1 MSAPELFSLLGPLPT
16 SGRVAIEASAGT
28 GKTYTLA
35 GLVVR
40 YAAETDVSVEEL
52 LMVTFTRAA
61 AAELRDRVRTR
72 LSEAAAGLRN
82 PEGIPAD
89 DDLLRFLAGTDRV
102 RRLDRLERAV
112 ADFDAATITTI
123 HGFAQQ
129 VRATLGSTSHIDL
142 DAALAEDTGDLVRAV
157 CADVLAA
164 ESVASPETADLLPTL
179 ERLPRLCLKVLG
191 NPGIRVIPGT
201 EDDEST
207 VVAARLR
214 RLVDRVVTEV
224 HHRRRAAGTLSFDDL
239 LTQLREGLDNP
250 AAVAA
255 VRRRFR
261 IALIDEFQDTDPVQ
275 WAIFSRLFGNPGDG
289 TALVLVA
296 DPKQAIYSF
305 RGADVHTYLEAA
317 REPTQRF
324 TLGVNWRSDGALLT
338 ALGEL
343 FRGTTFGDAGIEF
356 AAVAASDEHRDLR
369 LRAVDG
375 TALAA
380 LRLRLVLGEDLPRSK
395 KGWIY
400 APDADAAIAR
410 DLAHQVQ
417 QLLETASIPSGDGT
431 PPRRARPSDVAVLI
445 GKRAEAEPIK
455 TALRRRGIPAV
466 VTRGDSVL
474 RSRAADQWR
483 WLLTALARPTEPT
496 RARTA
501 ALSWFFGWSVAE
513 LDAADDAKLGE
524 VQDRLLG
531 WARTLEAHGVVELC
545 ARVWS
550 ESGVTARVLATRE
563 GDRDLTDLDH
573 IAGLLQAGTAGRRA
587 TAAGLLM
594 TLAQLAADV
603 SEDPDNDV
611 SARQIESEA
620 EAVQIMTV
628 HVAKGLEFPVV
639 CVPTMWRKGYAT
651 TDEVVFRDR
660 DTGRRTFDLT
670 KGQPWPTKDAAKERK
685 ALANEEALG
694 ENLRLLYVALTRAA
708 HVTLVWWSPVE
719 GSDITGLARVLFARS
734 EGVICP
740 EKFAARKVA
749 LPPAAAA
756 PGELAQVFA
765 RSGDA
770 VAIGVAGAADAPG
783 PRWVDGDEPVARGE
797 LALAKLD
804 RALVRM
810 SRRWSFSAISDRGRS
825 AVLDPGDESL
835 GDGGAAD
842 EPFEAVD
849 SVSAGGT
856 AVSSD
861 LPLGAI
867 SGGAGFG
874 TLVHEV
880 LQLVDFAAADLD
892 AELSAHI
899 GDRLRWNPWPVD
911 TRTLVTGLRAAIETP
926 LGPVFGGRRLRDLP
940 RSERLDELSFELRLG
955 GKGRVATDRS
965 IGRLM
970 VSYLPEDDPV
980 RGWAQRLAAGMFGV
994 ELAGH
999 LTGSIDLVARVGG
1012 GTDGDVAPRFVVV
1025 DYKTNT
1031 LGDKGRA
1038 PRSLD
1043 YHPDRLPVAMAEHHY
1058 PLQAML
1064 YSVALHR
1071 YLRWRVPAY
1080 EPAVHLGGVAYL
1092 FVRGME
1098 GAGTPVAD
1106 GNPYGVFSWPV
1117 PPALVTAL
1125 SDLLDGA
1132 GVLS

>member
-16 SGRVAIEASAGT
+16 SGRVAVEASAGT

-40 YAAETDVSVEEL
+40 YVAETDVPVEEL
-52 LMVTFTRAA
+52 LTVTFTRAA

-72 LSEAAAGLRN
+72 LSEAAAGLRH
-82 PEGIPAD
+82 PEDIPAG
-89 DDLLRFLAGTDRV
+89 DDLLSFLAGTDRA
-102 RRLDRLERAV
+102 RRLDRLEQAV
-112 ADFDAATITTI
+112 VDFDAATITTI

-142 DAALAEDTGDLVRAV
+142 DASLLEDTGDLVRAV

-164 ESVASPETADLLPTL
+164 ESVASPGTADDLPTL
-179 ERLPRLCLKVLG
+179 EKLPGLCLKVLG

-207 VVAARLR
+207 VPAARLR
-214 RLVDRVVTEV
+214 RLVDRVVAEV
-224 HHRRRAAGTLSFDDL
+224 HRRRRAAGTLSFDDL
-239 LTQLREGLDNP
+239 LTQLRDGLDNP

-255 VRRRFR
+255 VHRRFR

-317 REPTQRF
+317 REPTKRF
-324 TLGVNWRSDGALLT
+324 TLGVNWRSDGALL
-338 ALGEL
+338 AGLGAL

-356 AAVAASDEHRDLR
+356 VEVAPSEVNRDRR
-369 LRAVDG
+369 LTADDG
-375 TALAA
+375 TALPA
-380 LRLRLVLGEDLPRSK
+380 LRVRLVIGEDLRRSK
-395 KGWIY
+395 KGWVY

-417 QLLETASIPSGDGT
+417 HLLETALIPSGDPA

-455 TALRRRGIPAV
+455 TALRCRGIPAV

-483 WLLTALARPTEPT
+483 WLLTALARPNEPT

-513 LDAADDAKLGE
+513 LDAADDVDLGE
-524 VQDRLLG
+524 VQDQLFR

-545 ARVWS
+545 AQVWS
-550 ESGVTARVLATRE
+550 ESGVTARVLATSD

-594 TLAQLAADV
+594 TLAQLAVEVA
-603 SEDPDNDV
+603 EDPDNDV

-639 CVPTMWRKGYAT
+639 CVPTLWRKSYAT
-651 TDEVVFRDR
+651 TNEVVFRDR
-660 DTGRRTFDLT
+660 DTRRRTFDVT
-670 KGQPWPTKDAAKERK
+670 NGQPWPTKAAAKKRK

-694 ENLRLLYVALTRAA
+694 ENQRLLYVALTRAE

-719 GSDITGLARVLFARS
+719 GADLTGLARVLFARS

-740 EKFAARKVA
+740 EKFSAGTVE
-749 LPPAAAA
+749 LPSDADA
-756 PGELAQVFA
+756 PGQLAAVFA
-765 RSGDA
+765 QCGDA
-770 VAIGVAGAADAPG
+770 VAIGVAGAGSVPDGRWADGAKAIAHG
-783 PRWVDGDEPVARGE
+783 V
-797 LALAKLD
+797 LALAKLE
-804 RALVRM
+804 RKLART
-810 SRRWSFSAISDRGRS
+810 SRRWSFSAISDRGRD
-825 AVLDPGDESL
+825 AVLDPEDESL

-849 SVSAGGT
+849 PVAQGDTPG
-856 AVSSD
+856 SSD

-880 LQLVDFAAADLD
+880 LQLVDFAVADLD
-892 AELSAHI
+892 TELSTLI
-899 GDRLRWNPWPVD
+899 GDRLRWNPWPFE
-911 TRTLVTGLRAAIETP
+911 TGTLVTGLRAAIETP
-926 LGPVFGGRRLRDLP
+926 LGPLFAGKRLRDLP

-955 GKGRVATDRS
+955 ERGRVATDRS

-970 VSYLPEDDPV
+970 LSYLPEGDPV
-980 RGWAQRLAAGMFGV
+980 RGWAQRLAAGMFDV

-1012 GTDGDVAPRFVVV
+1012 GTDGEAPPRFVVV

-1031 LGDKGRA
+1031 LGERGRL
-1038 PRSLD
+1038 PRSID
-1043 YHPDRLPVAMAEHHY
+1043 YHPDRLPAAMAEHHY
-1058 PLQAML
+1058 PLQALL

-1071 YLRWRVPAY
+1071 YLRWRVPTY
-1080 EPAVHLGGVAYL
+1080 EPALHLGGAAYL
-1092 FVRGME
+1092 FVRGMS
-1098 GAGTPVAD
+1098 GSGTPVAD
-1106 GNPYGVFSWPV
+1106 GSPYGVFSWRV

-1132 GVLS
+1132 EALS

>member
-1 MSAPELFSLLGPLPT
+1 MSAPVLFSLLGPLPT

-82 PEGIPAD
+82 PEGIPTG
-89 DDLLRFLAGTDRV
+89 DDLLSFLAGTDRV

-112 ADFDAATITTI
+112 VDFDAATITTI

-142 DAALAEDTGDLVRAV
+142 DAALLEDTGDLVRAV

-164 ESVASPETADLLPTL
+164 ESVASPETTDQLPTL
-179 ERLPRLCLKVLG
+179 ERLPSLCLKVLG

-214 RLVDRVVTEV
+214 RLVDRVVAEV
-224 HHRRRAAGTLSFDDL
+224 HRRRRAAGTLSFDDL

-250 AAVAA
+250 AALAA

-275 WAIFSRLFGNPGDG
+275 WAIFSRLFGNLGDD

-317 REPTQRF
+317 REPTKRF
-324 TLGVNWRSDGALLT
+324 TLGVNWRSDGALL
-338 ALGEL
+338 AGLGKL
-343 FRGTTFGDAGIEF
+343 FRGTTFGAAGIEF
-356 AAVAASDEHRDLR
+356 VEVAPSDERRDLR
-369 LRAVDG
+369 LTADDG

-395 KGWIY
+395 KGFIY
-400 APDADAAIAR
+400 TPDADAAIAR

-417 QLLETASIPSGDGT
+417 QLLQTASIPSADGA

-455 TALRRRGIPAV
+455 MALRRRGIPAV

-483 WLLTALARPTEPT
+483 WLLTALTRPTEPT

-524 VQDRLLG
+524 VQDQLFR

-550 ESGVTARVLATRE
+550 ASGVTARVLATGD

-594 TLAQLAADV
+594 TLAQLASEV

-639 CVPTMWRKGYAT
+639 CVPTLWRKSYAT

-660 DTGRRTFDLT
+660 DTGQRTFDVT
-670 KGQPWPTKDAAKERK
+670 KGQPWPTKAAAKERK
-685 ALANEEALG
+685 TLANEEALG
-694 ENLRLLYVALTRAA
+694 ENLRLLYVALTRAE
-708 HVTLVWWSPVE
+708 HVTLVWWSRVE
-719 GSDITGLARVLFARS
+719 GADLTGLARVLFARN

-740 EKFAARKVA
+740 EKFAARKVE
-749 LPPAAAA
+749 LPPDADA
-756 PGELAQVFA
+756 PGELAEVFA
-765 RSGDA
+765 ECGDA
-770 VAIGVAGAADAPG
+770 VAIGVAGAADAPDG
-783 PRWVDGDEPVARGE
+783 RWVDGDKPVARGV
-797 LALAKLD
+797 LALAELE
-804 RALVRM
+804 RALART

-825 AVLDPGDESL
+825 AVLDPEDESL

-842 EPFEAVD
+842 EPFEAFD
-849 SVSAGGT
+849 SVSAGVT

-880 LQLVDFAAADLD
+880 LQLVDFTAADLD

-899 GDRLRWNPWPVD
+899 GDRLRWNPWPID
-911 TRTLVTGLRAAIETP
+911 TGTLVTGLRAAIETP
-926 LGPVFGGRRLRDLP
+926 LGPLFGGRRLRDLP

-970 VSYLPEDDPV
+970 LSYLPEDDPV
-980 RGWAQRLAAGMFGV
+980 RGWAQRLAAGMFDV

-1012 GTDGDVAPRFVVV
+1012 GIGGDAPPRFVVV

-1031 LGDKGRA
+1031 LGERGRE
-1038 PRSLD
+1038 PQSID

-1058 PLQAML
+1058 PLQALL

-1080 EPAVHLGGVAYL
+1080 EPAAHLGGAAYL

-1098 GAGTPVAD
+1098 GAGTPVVG

-1132 GVLS
+1132 GDLS